1 MSRPWTRHCVFVVN
15 WTKIHVGGWFQMCVF
30 WSCDIIPSVCLCGGP
45 GGLLPSLACPRTR
58 AKPHIT
64 LRTWSCRC
72 SHVNFSL
79 PRSGFS
85 CNARLEI
92 VSFAMAYCT
101 FAICMLCPAAWAP
114 VWLLDCGYGVKTIS
128 LKLDSSKNIPPHQT
142 EQAFLGCIER
152 DRYWIS
158 SCRIDASAYII
169 YMDTAGY

>member
-1 MSRPWTRHCVFVVN
+1 MPLRRSR
-15 WTKIHVGGWFQMCVF
+15 
-30 WSCDIIPSVCLCGGP
+30 WSVAVTGMPTHKGKTPYNPPQS
-45 GGLLPSLACPRTR
+45 
-58 AKPHIT
+58 
-64 LRTWSCRC
+64 WSCRC

-79 PRSGFS
+79 PNSGFS

-169 YMDTAGY
+169 YMDTAGYFKK